1 MTYRRGA
8 FRRTARLARLSL
20 EAWLALAAFDIARPA
35 GFARMAS
42 WLKNRHARPRR
53 TDAAIEDIVWS
64 VDEACVWYLKRALC
78 LQRSLVGTWLLR
90 RHGIA
95 AQMVIGCRPLPF
107 ESHAWIE
114 VDGRVVNDRAQYP
127 RVFTVLDRL

>member
-1 MTYRRGA
+1 MTKARDG
-8 FRRTARLARLSL
+8 FHRTVRLALLTVES
-20 EAWLALAAFDIARPA
+20 WLALAAFDLARPA

-42 WLKNRHARPRR
+42 WLKRRHARPRR
-53 TDAAIEDIVWS
+53 TSAAIEDIVWS

-90 RHGIA
+90 KHGIP

-127 RVFTVLDRL
+127 RVFTVLARF